1 MIHINRDCKR
11 FAGRRATTCRSKRNF
26 AVLIRGD
33 PQGIREQGAA
43 TKSFLACGRAERDN
57 SPDASTPPA
66 TPVAGAPRTPELLV
80 TAPTSLAR
88 FAWLSVAAAVVTI
101 SLKTVAYLLT
111 GSVGLLSDALE
122 SVVNL
127 VAAVL
132 TLVLLAISIKPA
144 TDEHAY
150 GYGKAE
156 YFASGAEGAM
166 ILIAAVGIGWAAVGR
181 LLSPRPIE
189 QVGLGLVVSVV
200 ASLVNLAVALV
211 LLRAGRRHRSVALE
225 ADAHHLLTDVWTSV
239 GVLAGVGLVA
249 LTDWERL
256 DPIVALLVALNIVWT
271 GVKILRR
278 SALALLDRALAPD
291 DLAALRAV
299 LDRHAGEEVQFHA
312 LRTRQ
317 AGPRRFV
324 SVHVLVPGA
333 WTVARGHALV
343 DALEEEVRATL
354 PGATVETHLEAI
366 EDPAAW
372 EDVGLDRA
380 DPAPRA

>member
-1 MIHINRDCKR
+1 M
-11 FAGRRATTCRSKRNF
+11 
-26 AVLIRGD
+26 
-33 PQGIREQGAA
+33 
-43 TKSFLACGRAERDN
+43 
-57 SPDASTPPA
+57 
-66 TPVAGAPRTPELLV
+66 

-88 FAWLSVAAAVVTI
+88 FAWLSIAAAVVTI
-101 SLKTVAYLLT
+101 GLKVAAYLLT

-132 TLVLLAISIKPA
+132 TLVLLAVSIRPA
-144 TDEHAY
+144 TEDHAY

-166 ILIAAVGIGWAAVGR
+166 ILIAAVGIGWTSIAR
-181 LLSPRPIE
+181 LLSPRPLE

-200 ASLVNLAVALV
+200 ASLVNLGVALV

-225 ADAHHLLTDVWTSV
+225 ADAHHLLTDVWTSI
-239 GVLAGVGLVA
+239 GVLVGVGLVA

-271 GVKILRR
+271 GVKIIRR
-278 SALALLDRALAPD
+278 SALALLDRALAPAD
-291 DLAALRAV
+291 MTALRAV
-299 LDRHAGEEVQFHA
+299 LDRHAGAEVQFHA

-333 WTVARGHALV
+333 WTVARGHALA
-343 DALEEEVRATL
+343 DALEEEVRAAL
-354 PGATVETHLEAI
+354 PGATIETHLEAI

-372 EDVGLDRA
+372 ADVGLDRA
-380 DPAPRA
+380 GPAPHP